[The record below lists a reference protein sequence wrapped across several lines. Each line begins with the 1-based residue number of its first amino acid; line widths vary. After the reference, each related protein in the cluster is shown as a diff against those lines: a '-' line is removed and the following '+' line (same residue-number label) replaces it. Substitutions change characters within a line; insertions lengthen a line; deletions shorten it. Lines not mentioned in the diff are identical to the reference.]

1 MKKNEP
7 RISHTTSKK
16 VEYYVIR
23 FDGKE
28 FRIVV
33 KDCKRLHKDYD
44 EVTEVEITQIPNQK
58 DITRIH
64 KILDE
69 KLF

>member
-33 KDCKRLHKDYD
+33 KDCKRLHKNGEIFSERTKKEGYWHLCHFLRGCD
-44 EVTEVEITQIPNQK
+44 EGSE
-58 DITRIH
+58 
-64 KILDE
+64 
-69 KLF
+69 